1 MGPEF
6 WSTPEMQRARETRDM
21 GAVSVAY
28 RTHPAHGR
36 IIPQEWVA
44 SWVGITQAQV
54 SRIEHG
60 RNRVRT
66 LDALASWAEALRM
79 PADYAWFDITYKPP
93 PTKPTKSTSA
103 PKPLTPRPLTPRP
116 LTPRPLTQH
125 ATGDRHGTARQR
137 GPLQATRHSV
147 GRDTDSFGEDNDMH
161 RRTLLGLS
169 LVGIPASQSES
180 WDRLARVLDRSTTLD
195 LASVEH
201 LERRTAELFRREET
215 VPARE
220 LTPALNDHLRRLG
233 RILKGS
239 VPSALEGRLLST
251 VGESLALYGWLA
263 FDRGDYA
270 SALRW
275 YDKAAAAA
283 RKAGDGPLLACVL
296 TYRSYLEEAAG
307 RLTQARDVLIEAE
320 GMARGRSHAA
330 TRSWIAARLAE
341 CQAGLREEA
350 EALRALERATTA
362 FDYAEP
368 EQERVWTRF
377 YNGSRLG
384 SLTVTTYVRLRHRGL
399 ESVADQ
405 VISALP
411 DTDAK
416 VKAIILA
423 DVATAQ
429 IYRQQYERG
438 AELAHEALDV
448 TLAQEASLGS
458 RRLRELHQLIAPR
471 RDVAVLS
478 DLSARLATLV

>member
-6 WSTPEMQRARETRDM
+6 WATPEMQRARQTRDM

-36 IIPQEWVA
+36 TIPQEWVA

-66 LDALASWAEALRM
+66 LDALAGWAVALRM
-79 PADYAWFDITYKPP
+79 PADYAWFDIHYESSHDKPVH
-93 PTKPTKSTSA
+93 KPTQNKSTQNTS
-103 PKPLTPRPLTPRP
+103 
-116 LTPRPLTQH
+116 TQH
-125 ATGDRHGTARQR
+125 ATRDRQGTARQQ
-137 GPLQATRHSV
+137 GPVRTTRHSV
-147 GRDTDSFGEDNDMH
+147 GRDTDNSGEDNDMH

-169 LVGIPASQSES
+169 LAGLPASQSES
-180 WDRLARVLDRSTTLD
+180 WDRLAQVLDRSTALD

-201 LERRTAELFRREET
+201 LERRTAELFQREEA

-220 LTPALNDHLRRLG
+220 LMPALSEHLRRLG
-233 RILKGS
+233 QILKGN
-239 VPSALEGRLLST
+239 VPSALEGRLVST

-263 FDRGDYA
+263 FDRGDHV

-275 YDKAAAAA
+275 YDKAVAAA
-283 RKAGDGPLLACVL
+283 RKAGDNPLLACVL
-296 TYRSYLEEAAG
+296 TYRSYLEEATG
-307 RLTQARDVLIEAE
+307 RLGQARDLLVEAE
-320 GMARGRSHAA
+320 GMARGRGSAA

-341 CQAGLREEA
+341 CRAGLREQT

-368 EQERVWTRF
+368 EHERVWTRF

-384 SLTVTTYVRLRHRGL
+384 SLTVTTYVRLRHPGV

-405 VISALP
+405 VIGSLP
-411 DTDAK
+411 RTDAK

-429 IYRQQYERG
+429 IHRQQYERG
-438 AELAHEALDV
+438 AELAHQALDV
-448 TLAQEASLGS
+448 TLAQEASLGTQ
-458 RRLRELHQLIAPR
+458 RLRQLHQLIAPR